1 MGTTI
6 EVDVTRCS
14 FAMGLIKELFKGRQK
29 KWQKKSLSG
38 QNRT

>member
-6 EVDVTRCS
+6 EVELTRSS
-14 FAMGLIKELFKGRQK
+14 FAIDLIKELFKGRQK